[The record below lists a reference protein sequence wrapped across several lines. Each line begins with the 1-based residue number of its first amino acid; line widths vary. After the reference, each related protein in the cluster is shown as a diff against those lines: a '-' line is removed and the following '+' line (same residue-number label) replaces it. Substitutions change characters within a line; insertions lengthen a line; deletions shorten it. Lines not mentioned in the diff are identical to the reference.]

1 MVISCRQD
9 EGEEC
14 VGGLQL
20 MQTAGKRHREENQ
33 KSDARLSDILG
44 SLLEKLLQFVIEIV
58 YECERDE
65 GSGMLWELCELLI
78 SSLLFGI
85 RADVSSP
92 VEGMMAETTR
102 SQEVRRE
109 MLEMMKEFERKQ
121 ELWHRESEEK
131 AVKSFADLKSLIGG
145 LSLQNQEYF
154 FEVDRTPPEARVRL
168 AALHLEGK
176 AIQWHQGY
184 IKTRGNEAYLDLS
197 EYVIALNARFGQH
210 VFYDPIADLR
220 NLRQIGS
227 LQSYMD
233 EFDELYP
240 RADIKESHALSF
252 FLSGLI
258 DELQMPVRMFKP
270 QTLADAYSLARL
282 QEIAVAALQNKPKP
296 VSKGPSLYSPTTN
309 HYHKATPITSI
320 SQNATNLSNT
330 TFSKTTNAGLL
341 PLPPSTNI
349 PKTNPGITTRNH
361 QNFSNRDLDE
371 RRAKGLCFWCDEKFT
386 PGHKCKRK
394 QLYVMQIQV
403 ETDGEGPEGNLQM
416 EGLDEEDEQIQLSLN
431 ALMSNE
437 DSQTMTLNGN
447 YKGRS
452 LFVLIDSGSSHNFLS
467 SKVAK
472 RVDCCWQKARG
483 IRVTVANGQELH
495 CTALCSDFRWR
506 MQGQEFITE
515 VYVLPLE
522 TYDLIL
528 GTQWLATL
536 GDISWNFNTLQ
547 MGFELNGKPY
557 LLQGKNKLQ
566 EKMSP
571 WADKL
576 KSLVEQPGLFAIQD
590 LSDATLWAIQAFAD
604 VFEEPTGL
612 PPVQDYDHQID
623 LKDEAGPINCRPYRY
638 AAVQKDAIEK
648 LIGEMLHAGD
658 KFPIPVIEELL
669 EELGGSTIFSKIDL
683 RSGYWQIRMHEP
695 DVPKTAFK
703 THEGHYEF
711 LVMPFGLTNAPSTF
725 QSLMNNIFQPYLRK
739 FILVFFD
746 DILIYSRSFSDHIH
760 HLSIALQVLRE
771 NLLYAKSNKCFFGH
785 SSIEYLGHVI
795 SSGGVYT
802 DPQKVAAVRDW
813 PTPITL
819 KQLRGFLGLT
829 GYYRRFVKDYG
840 KIAKPLTDL
849 LKKDIFHWTEGSNQA
864 FMALKQAMIT
874 APVLALPNFSKEFI
888 IETDAS
894 GQGIGAV
901 LMQEGH
907 PIAYISKALSD
918 RFQTLSTYEKE
929 MLAILMA
936 IKKWES
942 YLVDRHFVIKT
953 DHQSLKYLL
962 EQRVTTPTQ
971 QAWVAK
977 LMQYDYEISYKQGK
991 ENVAADALS
1000 RIQPAELFVLS
1011 TTILNT
1017 QLYDLIKESWGV
1029 DPELQKIIKAKEAD
1043 PSAYPK
1049 YSWRGEE
1056 LRRKGKLV
1064 VGVNEQLRREI
1075 LNSFHDSPTGG
1086 HSGVYV
1092 TTKRISAIVYWKE
1105 GVFTDIT
1112 MDFIEGLPKSNG
1124 KTAIFVVVDRL
1135 TKYGHFMLLPHPYT
1149 AKMVAQVFL
1158 DSVYKLHGL
1167 PHSITCDR
1175 DPIFTSVFWQEF
1187 FKLQGVSLQ
1196 LSTAYHPQ
1204 TDGQTEVV
1212 NRCIETYLRCMVG
1225 DNPGQWANWISLA
1238 EFWYNTSYHSSL
1250 KMSPFE
1256 ALYGYAPPLQIPYF
1270 PKDSNVEAIDRV
1282 LNERESWL
1290 QLLKHHLSK
1299 AQQRMKIQADK
1310 NRFDREFNIGDM
1322 VLLKLQA
1329 YKQVSMH
1336 SGGPKLQPRYY
1347 GPFKV
1352 IDRIGTVAYQLQLPP
1367 DAQIH
1372 NVFHVSL
1379 LKPAH
1384 ASIQACSSLPISN
1397 TSTTLLPQAILDRRL
1412 VKRHNVPAVQLLIHW
1427 VDKSPTDASWE
1438 FADDLKRR
1446 FPAFFLEDKEV
1457 S

>member
-1 MVISCRQD
+1 
-9 EGEEC
+9 
-14 VGGLQL
+14 
-20 MQTAGKRHREENQ
+20 
-33 KSDARLSDILG
+33 
-44 SLLEKLLQFVIEIV
+44 
-58 YECERDE
+58 
-65 GSGMLWELCELLI
+65 
-78 SSLLFGI
+78 
-85 RADVSSP
+85 
-92 VEGMMAETTR
+92 MAEATR

-121 ELWHRESEEK
+121 ELWRRESEEK

-145 LSLQNQEYF
+145 LSLQNQEVMTNRGEERRWENQLGHSTKVDFLKFNGCGLDGWLLRVEYF

-184 IKTRGNEAYLDLS
+184 IKTRGNEAYLDWS
-197 EYVIALNARFGQH
+197 ECVIALNARFGQH
-210 VFYDPIADLR
+210 VFDDPIADLR
-220 NLRQIGS
+220 NLRQTGS

-233 EFDELYP
+233 EFDEL
-240 RADIKESHALSF
+240 
-252 FLSGLI
+252 
-258 DELQMPVRMFKP
+258 
-270 QTLADAYSLARL
+270 L

-309 HYHKATPITSI
+309 HYHQATPITSI

-330 TFSKTTNAGLL
+330 TFPKTTNAGLL

-361 QNFSNRDLDE
+361 RNFSNRDLDE

-416 EGLDEEDEQIQLSLN
+416 EGLGEEDEQIQLSLN

-472 RVDCCWQKARG
+472 RVDCCWQKARR

-506 MQGQEFITE
+506 MQGQEFIAE

-566 EKMSP
+566 ERISP

-576 KSLVEQPGLFAIQD
+576 KGVVEQPGLFTIQD
-590 LSDATLWAIQAFAD
+590 LSDATLWAIQVAENTHLEETLTPQQQEELQKMLQAFAD

-612 PPVQDYDHQID
+612 PPVRDYDHQID
-623 LKDEAGPINCRPYRY
+623 LKDEAGPINCRPYKY

-648 LIGEMLHAGD
+648 LIGEMLHAGVIRQSRSPYASPVVLVKKKDGSWRLCVDYRALNQVTVKD
-658 KFPIPVIEELL
+658 KFPLPVIEELL

-739 FILVFFD
+739 FIL
-746 DILIYSRSFSDHIH
+746 
-760 HLSIALQVLRE
+760 VLRE

-849 LKKDIFHWTEGSNQA
+849 LKKDAFHWTEGSNQA

-888 IETDAS
+888 IKTDAS

-953 DHQSLKYLL
+953 NHQSLKYLL

-977 LMQYDYEISYKQGK
+977 LMQYDYEIRYKQGK
-991 ENVAADALS
+991 ENVAADALF

-1017 QLYDLIKESWGV
+1017 QLYDLIKESWGA

-1092 TTKRISAIVYWKE
+1092 TTKRISAVIYWKGLRKFVREYVRNCFVCQRFKPENKPYSGLLQPLPVPE

-1149 AKMVAQVFL
+1149 TKMVAQVFL

-1167 PHSITCDR
+1167 PYSITCDR

-1212 NRCIETYLRCMVG
+1212 NRCIETYLRCMAG

-1270 PKDSNVEAIDRV
+1270 PKDSNVEAVDRV

-1310 NRFDREFNIGDM
+1310 NRFDREFDIGDM

-1412 VKRHNVPAVQLLIHW
+1412 VKIHNVPAVQLLIHW
-1427 VDKSPTDASWE
+1427 VDKSPADASWE

>member
-1 MVISCRQD
+1 MTNR
-9 EGEEC
+9 GEERRWENQLSHSTK
-14 VGGLQL
+14 VDFPKFNAGGLD
-20 MQTAGKRHREENQ
+20 GW
-33 KSDARLSDILG
+33 
-44 SLLEKLLQFVIEIV
+44 LLRV
-58 YECERDE
+58 
-65 GSGMLWELCELLI
+65 
-78 SSLLFGI
+78 
-85 RADVSSP
+85 
-92 VEGMMAETTR
+92 
-102 SQEVRRE
+102 
-109 MLEMMKEFERKQ
+109 
-121 ELWHRESEEK
+121 
-131 AVKSFADLKSLIGG
+131 
-145 LSLQNQEYF
+145 EYF
-154 FEVDRTPPEARVRL
+154 FKVDRTPPEARVRL

-184 IKTRGNEAYLDLS
+184 IKTRGNEAYLDWS

-210 VFYDPIADLR
+210 VFDDPIADLR
-220 NLRQIGS
+220 NLGQTGS

-330 TFSKTTNAGLL
+330 IFPKTTNAGLL

-371 RRAKGLCFWCDEKFT
+371 RRAKGLCFWCDENLLLAINAK
-386 PGHKCKRK
+386 
-394 QLYVMQIQV
+394 
-403 ETDGEGPEGNLQM
+403 ET
-416 EGLDEEDEQIQLSLN
+416 
-431 ALMSNE
+431 
-437 DSQTMTLNGN
+437 T
-447 YKGRS
+447 
-452 LFVLIDSGSSHNFLS
+452 
-467 SKVAK
+467 
-472 RVDCCWQKARG
+472 ARG

-506 MQGQEFITE
+506 MQGQEFIAE
-515 VYVLPLE
+515 
-522 TYDLIL
+522 
-528 GTQWLATL
+528 
-536 GDISWNFNTLQ
+536 
-547 MGFELNGKPY
+547 
-557 LLQGKNKLQ
+557 GKNKLQ

-576 KSLVEQPGLFAIQD
+576 KGLVEQPGLFAIQD
-590 LSDATLWAIQAFAD
+590 LSDATLWAIQVAENTHLEETLTPQQQEELQKMLQAFAD

-612 PPVQDYDHQID
+612 PPVRDYDHQID

-648 LIGEMLHAGD
+648 LIGEMLHAGVIRQSRSPYASPVVLVKKKDGSWRLCVDYRALNQVTVKD

-669 EELGGSTIFSKIDL
+669 EELGGSTIFSN
-683 RSGYWQIRMHEP
+683 
-695 DVPKTAFK
+695 
-703 THEGHYEF
+703 
-711 LVMPFGLTNAPSTF
+711 LTYALAIGKSEC
-725 QSLMNNIFQPYLRK
+725 MN
-739 FILVFFD
+739 
-746 DILIYSRSFSDHIH
+746 LIRSFSDHIH

-819 KQLRGFLGLT
+819 KQLR
-829 GYYRRFVKDYG
+829 
-840 KIAKPLTDL
+840 
-849 LKKDIFHWTEGSNQA
+849 A
-864 FMALKQAMIT
+864 FSASRGDDNRTSAC
-874 APVLALPNFSKEFI
+874 LPNFSKEFI

-918 RFQTLSTYEKE
+918 
-929 MLAILMA
+929 
-936 IKKWES
+936 
-942 YLVDRHFVIKT
+942 
-953 DHQSLKYLL
+953 
-962 EQRVTTPTQ
+962 
-971 QAWVAK
+971 
-977 LMQYDYEISYKQGK
+977 
-991 ENVAADALS
+991 

-1092 TTKRISAIVYWKE
+1092 TTKRISAVVYWKGLRKFVREYVRNCSVCQRFKPENKPYSGLLQPLPVPE

-1204 TDGQTEVV
+1204 RTVRTEVV
-1212 NRCIETYLRCMVG
+1212 NRCIE
-1225 DNPGQWANWISLA
+1225 
-1238 EFWYNTSYHSSL
+1238 
-1250 KMSPFE
+1250 
-1256 ALYGYAPPLQIPYF
+1256 
-1270 PKDSNVEAIDRV
+1270 
-1282 LNERESWL
+1282 
-1290 QLLKHHLSK
+1290 
-1299 AQQRMKIQADK
+1299 
-1310 NRFDREFNIGDM
+1310 
-1322 VLLKLQA
+1322 
-1329 YKQVSMH
+1329 
-1336 SGGPKLQPRYY
+1336 
-1347 GPFKV
+1347 
-1352 IDRIGTVAYQLQLPP
+1352 
-1367 DAQIH
+1367 
-1372 NVFHVSL
+1372 
-1379 LKPAH
+1379 
-1384 ASIQACSSLPISN
+1384 PIFGAW
-1397 TSTTLLPQAILDRRL
+1397 QAITQANGQTGS
-1412 VKRHNVPAVQLLIHW
+1412 H
-1427 VDKSPTDASWE
+1427 
-1438 FADDLKRR
+1438 
-1446 FPAFFLEDKEV
+1446 
-1457 S
+1457 

>member
-1 MVISCRQD
+1 
-9 EGEEC
+9 
-14 VGGLQL
+14 
-20 MQTAGKRHREENQ
+20 
-33 KSDARLSDILG
+33 
-44 SLLEKLLQFVIEIV
+44 
-58 YECERDE
+58 
-65 GSGMLWELCELLI
+65 
-78 SSLLFGI
+78 
-85 RADVSSP
+85 
-92 VEGMMAETTR
+92 
-102 SQEVRRE
+102 
-109 MLEMMKEFERKQ
+109 
-121 ELWHRESEEK
+121 
-131 AVKSFADLKSLIGG
+131 
-145 LSLQNQEYF
+145 
-154 FEVDRTPPEARVRL
+154 
-168 AALHLEGK
+168 
-176 AIQWHQGY
+176 
-184 IKTRGNEAYLDLS
+184 
-197 EYVIALNARFGQH
+197 
-210 VFYDPIADLR
+210 
-220 NLRQIGS
+220 
-227 LQSYMD
+227 
-233 EFDELYP
+233 
-240 RADIKESHALSF
+240 
-252 FLSGLI
+252 
-258 DELQMPVRMFKP
+258 
-270 QTLADAYSLARL
+270 
-282 QEIAVAALQNKPKP
+282 
-296 VSKGPSLYSPTTN
+296 
-309 HYHKATPITSI
+309 
-320 SQNATNLSNT
+320 
-330 TFSKTTNAGLL
+330 
-341 PLPPSTNI
+341 
-349 PKTNPGITTRNH
+349 
-361 QNFSNRDLDE
+361 
-371 RRAKGLCFWCDEKFT
+371 
-386 PGHKCKRK
+386 
-394 QLYVMQIQV
+394 
-403 ETDGEGPEGNLQM
+403 M
-416 EGLDEEDEQIQLSLN
+416 EGLGEEDEQIQLSLN

-472 RVDCCWQKARG
+472 RVDYCWKKARG
-483 IRVTVANGQELH
+483 IRVTVANGHELH
-495 CTALCSDFRWR
+495 CTALCSDFRWK
-506 MQGQEFITE
+506 MQGQEFIAE

-566 EKMSP
+566 ERMSP

-576 KSLVEQPGLFAIQD
+576 KGLVEQPGLFAIQD
-590 LSDATLWAIQAFAD
+590 LSDATLWAIQLAENTHLEETLTPQQQEELQKMLQAFAD

-612 PPVQDYDHQID
+612 PPVRDYDHQID

-648 LIGEMLHAGD
+648 LIGEMLHAGVIRQSRSPYASPVVLVKKKDGSWRLCVDYRALNQVTVKD

-683 RSGYWQIRMHEP
+683 RSSYCQIRMHEP
-695 DVPKTAFK
+695 DMPKTAFK

-739 FILVFFD
+739 FILV
-746 DILIYSRSFSDHIH
+746 
-760 HLSIALQVLRE
+760 LRE

-802 DPQKVAAVRDW
+802 DPQKVAA
-813 PTPITL
+813 
-819 KQLRGFLGLT
+819 
-829 GYYRRFVKDYG
+829 DYG

-849 LKKDIFHWTEGSNQA
+849 LKKDAFHWTEGSNQA

-918 RFQTLSTYEKE
+918 RVQTLSTYEKE

-942 YLVDRHFVIKT
+942 YLVDRHFVIKI

-962 EQRVTTPTQ
+962 EHRVTTPTK

-977 LMQYDYEISYKQGK
+977 LMQYDYEIRYKQGK
-991 ENVAADALS
+991 ENVAVDALS

-1092 TTKRISAIVYWKE
+1092 TTKRISVVVYWKGLRKFVREYVRNCSVCQRFKPENKPYSGLLQPLPVPE
-1105 GVFTDIT
+1105 GVFTGIT
-1112 MDFIEGLPKSNG
+1112 MDFIEGFPKSNG

-1196 LSTAYHPQ
+1196 LSTTYHPQ

-1212 NRCIETYLRCMVG
+1212 NRCIETYLRCMAG

-1270 PKDSNVEAIDRV
+1270 PKDSNVEAVDRV

-1290 QLLKHHLSK
+1290 QLLKHHISK

-1336 SGGPKLQPRYY
+1336 SGGPKLQPRNY

-1384 ASIQACSSLPISN
+1384 ASIQDCSSLPISN

-1427 VDKSPTDASWE
+1427 VDKSPADASWE

>member
-1 MVISCRQD
+1 
-9 EGEEC
+9 
-14 VGGLQL
+14 
-20 MQTAGKRHREENQ
+20 
-33 KSDARLSDILG
+33 
-44 SLLEKLLQFVIEIV
+44 
-58 YECERDE
+58 
-65 GSGMLWELCELLI
+65 
-78 SSLLFGI
+78 
-85 RADVSSP
+85 
-92 VEGMMAETTR
+92 
-102 SQEVRRE
+102 
-109 MLEMMKEFERKQ
+109 
-121 ELWHRESEEK
+121 
-131 AVKSFADLKSLIGG
+131 
-145 LSLQNQEYF
+145 
-154 FEVDRTPPEARVRL
+154 
-168 AALHLEGK
+168 
-176 AIQWHQGY
+176 
-184 IKTRGNEAYLDLS
+184 
-197 EYVIALNARFGQH
+197 
-210 VFYDPIADLR
+210 
-220 NLRQIGS
+220 
-227 LQSYMD
+227 
-233 EFDELYP
+233 
-240 RADIKESHALSF
+240 
-252 FLSGLI
+252 
-258 DELQMPVRMFKP
+258 
-270 QTLADAYSLARL
+270 
-282 QEIAVAALQNKPKP
+282 
-296 VSKGPSLYSPTTN
+296 
-309 HYHKATPITSI
+309 
-320 SQNATNLSNT
+320 
-330 TFSKTTNAGLL
+330 
-341 PLPPSTNI
+341 
-349 PKTNPGITTRNH
+349 
-361 QNFSNRDLDE
+361 
-371 RRAKGLCFWCDEKFT
+371 
-386 PGHKCKRK
+386 
-394 QLYVMQIQV
+394 
-403 ETDGEGPEGNLQM
+403 
-416 EGLDEEDEQIQLSLN
+416 
-431 ALMSNE
+431 
-437 DSQTMTLNGN
+437 
-447 YKGRS
+447 
-452 LFVLIDSGSSHNFLS
+452 
-467 SKVAK
+467 
-472 RVDCCWQKARG
+472 
-483 IRVTVANGQELH
+483 
-495 CTALCSDFRWR
+495 
-506 MQGQEFITE
+506 
-515 VYVLPLE
+515 
-522 TYDLIL
+522 
-528 GTQWLATL
+528 
-536 GDISWNFNTLQ
+536 

-566 EKMSP
+566 ERMSP

-576 KSLVEQPGLFAIQD
+576 KGLVEQPGLFAIQD
-590 LSDATLWAIQAFAD
+590 LSDATLWAIQVAENTHLEETLTPQQQEELQKMLQAFAD

-612 PPVQDYDHQID
+612 PPVRDYDHQID

-648 LIGEMLHAGD
+648 LICEMLHAGVIRQSRSPYASPVVLVKKKDGSWRLCVDYRALNQVTVKD

-849 LKKDIFHWTEGSNQA
+849 LKKDAFHWTEGSNQA

-977 LMQYDYEISYKQGK
+977 LMQYDYEIRYKQGK

-1017 QLYDLIKESWGV
+1017 QLYDLIKESWGA

-1092 TTKRISAIVYWKE
+1092 TTKRISAVVYWKGLRKFVQEYVRNCSVCQRFKPENKPYSGLLQPLPVPE

-1212 NRCIETYLRCMVG
+1212 NRCIETYLRCMAG

-1270 PKDSNVEAIDRV
+1270 PKDSNVEAVDRV

-1412 VKRHNVPAVQLLIHW
+1412 VKRHNVPAVQLLIH
-1427 VDKSPTDASWE
+1427 
-1438 FADDLKRR
+1438 
-1446 FPAFFLEDKEV
+1446 
-1457 S
+1457 

>member
-1 MVISCRQD
+1 MS
-9 EGEEC
+9 
-14 VGGLQL
+14 L
-20 MQTAGKRHREENQ
+20 MSSEAYNSMPKSGKRHRGENHV
-33 KSDARLSDILG
+33 SDAVRFMQTR
-44 SLLEKLLQFVIEIV
+44 KV
-58 YECERDE
+58 
-65 GSGMLWELCELLI
+65 M
-78 SSLLFGI
+78 

-92 VEGMMAETTR
+92 VEGTMAEVTHL
-102 SQEVRRE
+102 QEVRRE

-121 ELWHRESEEK
+121 ELWENQLGHSTK
-131 AVKSFADLKSLIGG
+131 VDFPKFNGGG
-145 LSLQNQEYF
+145 LDGWLLRVEYF
-154 FEVDRTPPEARVRL
+154 FEVDRTPPEARVHL

-184 IKTRGNEAYLDLS
+184 IKTRGNEAYLDWS
-197 EYVIALNARFGQH
+197 EYDIALNARFGQH

-220 NLRQIGS
+220 NLRQTV
-227 LQSYMD
+227 
-233 EFDELYP
+233 
-240 RADIKESHALSF
+240 F

-258 DELQMPVRMFKP
+258 DELQMPVRKFKP

-296 VSKGPSLYSPTTN
+296 
-309 HYHKATPITSI
+309 
-320 SQNATNLSNT
+320 
-330 TFSKTTNAGLL
+330 
-341 PLPPSTNI
+341 
-349 PKTNPGITTRNH
+349 
-361 QNFSNRDLDE
+361 
-371 RRAKGLCFWCDEKFT
+371 
-386 PGHKCKRK
+386 
-394 QLYVMQIQV
+394 IQV
-403 ETDGEGPEGNLQM
+403 ETDGERPEGNLQM
-416 EGLDEEDEQIQLSLN
+416 EGLGEEDEQIQLSLN

-472 RVDCCWQKARG
+472 RVDYCWKKARG
-483 IRVTVANGQELH
+483 IRVTVANGHELH
-495 CTALCSDFRWR
+495 CTALCSDFRWK
-506 MQGQEFITE
+506 MQGQEFIAE
-515 VYVLPLE
+515 
-522 TYDLIL
+522 
-528 GTQWLATL
+528 
-536 GDISWNFNTLQ
+536 
-547 MGFELNGKPY
+547 
-557 LLQGKNKLQ
+557 GKNKLQ
-566 EKMSP
+566 ERMSP

-576 KSLVEQPGLFAIQD
+576 KGLVEQPGLFAIQD
-590 LSDATLWAIQAFAD
+590 LSDATLWAIQLAENTHLEETLTPQQQEELQKMLQAFAD

-612 PPVQDYDHQID
+612 PPVRDYDHQID

-648 LIGEMLHAGD
+648 LIGEMLHAGVIRQSRSPYASPVVLVKKKDGSWRLCVDYRALNQVTVKD

-695 DVPKTAFK
+695 DMPKTAFK

-739 FILVFFD
+739 FILV
-746 DILIYSRSFSDHIH
+746 
-760 HLSIALQVLRE
+760 LRE

-795 SSGGVYT
+795 SSRGVYT
-802 DPQKVAAVRDW
+802 DPQKVAA
-813 PTPITL
+813 
-819 KQLRGFLGLT
+819 
-829 GYYRRFVKDYG
+829 DYG

-849 LKKDIFHWTEGSNQA
+849 LKKDAFHWTEGSNQA

-918 RFQTLSTYEKE
+918 RVQTLSTYEKE

-942 YLVDRHFVIKT
+942 YL
-953 DHQSLKYLL
+953 
-962 EQRVTTPTQ
+962 RVTTPTQ

-977 LMQYDYEISYKQGK
+977 LMQYDYEIRYKQGK
-991 ENVAADALS
+991 ENVAVDALS

-1029 DPELQKIIKAKEAD
+1029 DPELQKIIRLRKQT
-1043 PSAYPK
+1043 PLLILNIL
-1049 YSWRGEE
+1049 GEE
-1056 LRRKGKLV
+1056 RNFGERGNWPFWRVCDYKANICSSLLEGFEEVCPRICEKLLCMSALQTRKINLILAYC
-1064 VGVNEQLRREI
+1064 NHCLFQRE
-1075 LNSFHDSPTGG
+1075 SSQASQWTSSKASPNLM
-1086 HSGVYV
+1086 V
-1092 TTKRISAIVYWKE
+1092 
-1105 GVFTDIT
+1105 
-1112 MDFIEGLPKSNG
+1112 

-1212 NRCIETYLRCMVG
+1212 NRCIETYLRCMAG

-1270 PKDSNVEAIDRV
+1270 PKDSNVEAVDRV

-1290 QLLKHHLSK
+1290 QLLKHHISK

-1336 SGGPKLQPRYY
+1336 SGGPKLQPRNY

-1384 ASIQACSSLPISN
+1384 ASIQDCSSLPISN

-1427 VDKSPTDASWE
+1427 VDKSPADASWE

>member
-1 MVISCRQD
+1 
-9 EGEEC
+9 
-14 VGGLQL
+14 
-20 MQTAGKRHREENQ
+20 
-33 KSDARLSDILG
+33 
-44 SLLEKLLQFVIEIV
+44 
-58 YECERDE
+58 
-65 GSGMLWELCELLI
+65 
-78 SSLLFGI
+78 
-85 RADVSSP
+85 
-92 VEGMMAETTR
+92 
-102 SQEVRRE
+102 
-109 MLEMMKEFERKQ
+109 
-121 ELWHRESEEK
+121 
-131 AVKSFADLKSLIGG
+131 
-145 LSLQNQEYF
+145 
-154 FEVDRTPPEARVRL
+154 
-168 AALHLEGK
+168 
-176 AIQWHQGY
+176 
-184 IKTRGNEAYLDLS
+184 
-197 EYVIALNARFGQH
+197 
-210 VFYDPIADLR
+210 
-220 NLRQIGS
+220 
-227 LQSYMD
+227 MD

-296 VSKGPSLYSPTTN
+296 VSKEPSLYSPTTN

-330 TFSKTTNAGLL
+330 TFPKTTNAGLL

-361 QNFSNRDLDE
+361 RNFSNRDLDE

-416 EGLDEEDEQIQLSLN
+416 EGLGEEDEQIQLSLN

-506 MQGQEFITE
+506 MQGQEFIAE

-566 EKMSP
+566 ERMSP

-576 KSLVEQPGLFAIQD
+576 KGLVEQPGLFAIQD
-590 LSDATLWAIQAFAD
+590 LSDATLWAIQVAENTHLEETLTPQQQEELQKMLQAFAD

-612 PPVQDYDHQID
+612 PPVRDYDHQID

-648 LIGEMLHAGD
+648 LIGEMLHAGVIRQSRSPYASPVVLVKKKDGSWRLCVDYRALNQVTVKD

-771 NLLYAKSNKCFFGH
+771 NLLYAKSTKCFFGH

-849 LKKDIFHWTEGSNQA
+849 LKKDAFHWTEGSNQA

-977 LMQYDYEISYKQGK
+977 LMQYDYEIRYKQGK
-991 ENVAADALS
+991 RMLL
-1000 RIQPAELFVLS
+1000 RMLCL
-1011 TTILNT
+1011 
-1017 QLYDLIKESWGV
+1017 ESNQQSY
-1029 DPELQKIIKAKEAD
+1029 PELQKIIKAKEAD

-1056 LRRKGKLV
+1056 LRRKGKLRFKPE
-1064 VGVNEQLRREI
+1064 NK
-1075 LNSFHDSPTGG
+1075 PY
-1086 HSGVYV
+1086 SGLLQPLP
-1092 TTKRISAIVYWKE
+1092 IPE

-1212 NRCIETYLRCMVG
+1212 NRCIETYLRCMAG
-1225 DNPGQWANWISLA
+1225 DNPSQWANWISLA

-1270 PKDSNVEAIDRV
+1270 PKDSNVEAVDRV

-1352 IDRIGTVAYQLQLPP
+1352 IDIIGTVAYQLQLPP

-1427 VDKSPTDASWE
+1427 VDKSPADASWE

>member
-1 MVISCRQD
+1 
-9 EGEEC
+9 
-14 VGGLQL
+14 
-20 MQTAGKRHREENQ
+20 
-33 KSDARLSDILG
+33 
-44 SLLEKLLQFVIEIV
+44 
-58 YECERDE
+58 
-65 GSGMLWELCELLI
+65 
-78 SSLLFGI
+78 
-85 RADVSSP
+85 
-92 VEGMMAETTR
+92 MAEATR

-121 ELWHRESEEK
+121 ELWRRESKEK

-145 LSLQNQEYF
+145 LSLQNQEVMTNRGEERRWENQLGHSTKVDFPKFNGGGLDGWLLRVEYF

-184 IKTRGNEAYLDLS
+184 IKCRGNEAYLDWS

-210 VFYDPIADLR
+210 VFDDPIADLR
-220 NLRQIGS
+220 NLRQTGS

-282 QEIAVAALQNKPKP
+282 QEIAVAAL
-296 VSKGPSLYSPTTN
+296 
-309 HYHKATPITSI
+309 
-320 SQNATNLSNT
+320 
-330 TFSKTTNAGLL
+330 
-341 PLPPSTNI
+341 
-349 PKTNPGITTRNH
+349 
-361 QNFSNRDLDE
+361 DLDE

-416 EGLDEEDEQIQLSLN
+416 EGLGEEDEQIQLSLN

-452 LFVLIDSGSSHNFLS
+452 LFVLIDLGSSHNFLS

-483 IRVTVANGQELH
+483 IRVTVANGHELH

-506 MQGQEFITE
+506 MQGQEFIAE
-515 VYVLPLE
+515 
-522 TYDLIL
+522 
-528 GTQWLATL
+528 
-536 GDISWNFNTLQ
+536 
-547 MGFELNGKPY
+547 
-557 LLQGKNKLQ
+557 GKNKLQ
-566 EKMSP
+566 ERMSP

-576 KSLVEQPGLFAIQD
+576 KGLVEQPGLFAIQD
-590 LSDATLWAIQAFAD
+590 LSDATLWAIQVAENTHLEETLTPQQQEELQKMLQAFAD

-612 PPVQDYDHQID
+612 PPVRDYDHQID

-648 LIGEMLHAGD
+648 LIGEMLHVGVIRQSRSPYASPVVLVKKKDGSWRLCVDYRALNQVTVKD

-695 DVPKTAFK
+695 DVLKTAFK

-849 LKKDIFHWTEGSNQA
+849 LKKDAFHWTEGSNQA

-977 LMQYDYEISYKQGK
+977 LMQYDYEIRYKQGK
-991 ENVAADALS
+991 ENVAVDALS

-1043 PSAYPK
+1043 PFAYPK

-1056 LRRKGKLV
+1056 LRRKGKLRFKPE
-1064 VGVNEQLRREI
+1064 NK
-1075 LNSFHDSPTGG
+1075 PY
-1086 HSGVYV
+1086 SGLLQPLP
-1092 TTKRISAIVYWKE
+1092 IPE

-1124 KTAIFVVVDRL
+1124 KTTIFVVVDRL

-1167 PHSITCDR
+1167 PHSITCDK

-1212 NRCIETYLRCMVG
+1212 NRCIETYLRCMAG
-1225 DNPGQWANWISLA
+1225 DNHG
-1238 EFWYNTSYHSSL
+1238 F
-1250 KMSPFE
+1250 
-1256 ALYGYAPPLQIPYF
+1256 
-1270 PKDSNVEAIDRV
+1270 
-1282 LNERESWL
+1282 
-1290 QLLKHHLSK
+1290 
-1299 AQQRMKIQADK
+1299 K
-1310 NRFDREFNIGDM
+1310 NRT
-1322 VLLKLQA
+1322 
-1329 YKQVSMH
+1329 
-1336 SGGPKLQPRYY
+1336 GPT
-1347 GPFKV
+1347 G
-1352 IDRIGTVAYQLQLPP
+1352 RIGTTV
-1367 DAQIH
+1367 
-1372 NVFHVSL
+1372 
-1379 LKPAH
+1379 
-1384 ASIQACSSLPISN
+1384 
-1397 TSTTLLPQAILDRRL
+1397 DR
-1412 VKRHNVPAVQLLIHW
+1412 
-1427 VDKSPTDASWE
+1427 
-1438 FADDLKRR
+1438 
-1446 FPAFFLEDKEV
+1446 
-1457 S
+1457 

>member
-1 MVISCRQD
+1 
-9 EGEEC
+9 
-14 VGGLQL
+14 
-20 MQTAGKRHREENQ
+20 
-33 KSDARLSDILG
+33 
-44 SLLEKLLQFVIEIV
+44 
-58 YECERDE
+58 
-65 GSGMLWELCELLI
+65 
-78 SSLLFGI
+78 
-85 RADVSSP
+85 
-92 VEGMMAETTR
+92 
-102 SQEVRRE
+102 
-109 MLEMMKEFERKQ
+109 
-121 ELWHRESEEK
+121 
-131 AVKSFADLKSLIGG
+131 
-145 LSLQNQEYF
+145 
-154 FEVDRTPPEARVRL
+154 
-168 AALHLEGK
+168 
-176 AIQWHQGY
+176 
-184 IKTRGNEAYLDLS
+184 
-197 EYVIALNARFGQH
+197 
-210 VFYDPIADLR
+210 
-220 NLRQIGS
+220 
-227 LQSYMD
+227 
-233 EFDELYP
+233 
-240 RADIKESHALSF
+240 
-252 FLSGLI
+252 
-258 DELQMPVRMFKP
+258 
-270 QTLADAYSLARL
+270 
-282 QEIAVAALQNKPKP
+282 
-296 VSKGPSLYSPTTN
+296 
-309 HYHKATPITSI
+309 
-320 SQNATNLSNT
+320 
-330 TFSKTTNAGLL
+330 
-341 PLPPSTNI
+341 
-349 PKTNPGITTRNH
+349 
-361 QNFSNRDLDE
+361 
-371 RRAKGLCFWCDEKFT
+371 
-386 PGHKCKRK
+386 
-394 QLYVMQIQV
+394 MQIQV
-403 ETDGEGPEGNLQM
+403 ETDGEGPEENLQM
-416 EGLDEEDEQIQLSLN
+416 EGLGEEDEQIQLSLN

-467 SKVAK
+467 SKVEN
-472 RVDCCWQKARG
+472 ARAR
-483 IRVTVANGQELH
+483 IFA
-495 CTALCSDFRWR
+495 
-506 MQGQEFITE
+506 E

-566 EKMSP
+566 ERMSP

-576 KSLVEQPGLFAIQD
+576 KGLVEQPGLFAIQD
-590 LSDATLWAIQAFAD
+590 LSDATLWAIQVAENTHLEETLTPQQQEELQKMLQAFAD

-612 PPVQDYDHQID
+612 PPVRDYDHQID

-648 LIGEMLHAGD
+648 LIGEMLHAGVIRQSRSPYASPVVLVKKKDGSWRLCVDYRALNQVTVKD

-669 EELGGSTIFSKIDL
+669 EELRGSTIFSKIDL

-771 NLLYAKSNKCFFGH
+771 NLLYAKSTKCFFGH

-849 LKKDIFHWTEGSNQA
+849 LKKDAFHWTEGSNQA

-977 LMQYDYEISYKQGK
+977 LMQYNYEIRYKQGK

-1029 DPELQKIIKAKEAD
+1029 DLELQKIIKAKEAD

-1092 TTKRISAIVYWKE
+1092 TTKRISAVVYWKGLRKFVREYVRNCSVCQRFKPENKPYSGLLQPLPVPE

-1212 NRCIETYLRCMVG
+1212 NRCIETYLRCMAG
-1225 DNPGQWANWISLA
+1225 DNPSQWANWISLA

-1270 PKDSNVEAIDRV
+1270 PKDSNVEAVDRV

-1310 NRFDREFNIGDM
+1310 N
-1322 VLLKLQA
+1322 
-1329 YKQVSMH
+1329 SMH

-1427 VDKSPTDASWE
+1427 VDKSPADASWE

>member
-1 MVISCRQD
+1 
-9 EGEEC
+9 
-14 VGGLQL
+14 
-20 MQTAGKRHREENQ
+20 
-33 KSDARLSDILG
+33 
-44 SLLEKLLQFVIEIV
+44 
-58 YECERDE
+58 
-65 GSGMLWELCELLI
+65 
-78 SSLLFGI
+78 
-85 RADVSSP
+85 
-92 VEGMMAETTR
+92 MAEATR
-102 SQEVRRE
+102 SQEVRRK

-131 AVKSFADLKSLIGG
+131 AIKSFADLKSLIGG
-145 LSLQNQEYF
+145 LNLQNQEVMTNRGEERRWENQLGHSTKVDFPKFNGGGLDGWLLRVEYF
-154 FEVDRTPPEARVRL
+154 LKVDRTPPEARVRL

-176 AIQWHQGY
+176 AIQWHSG
-184 IKTRGNEAYLDLS
+184 
-197 EYVIALNARFGQH
+197 FGQH
-210 VFYDPIADLR
+210 VFDDPIADLR
-220 NLRQIGS
+220 NLRQTGS

-258 DELQMPVRMFKP
+258 DELQMPITRK
-270 QTLADAYSLARL
+270 
-282 QEIAVAALQNKPKP
+282 AVAALQNKPKP

-330 TFSKTTNAGLL
+330 TFPKTTNAGLL

-361 QNFSNRDLDE
+361 RNFSNRDLDE

-416 EGLDEEDEQIQLSLN
+416 EGLGEEDEQIQLSLN

-483 IRVTVANGQELH
+483 IRVTVANGHELH

-506 MQGQEFITE
+506 MQGQEFIAE
-515 VYVLPLE
+515 
-522 TYDLIL
+522 
-528 GTQWLATL
+528 
-536 GDISWNFNTLQ
+536 
-547 MGFELNGKPY
+547 
-557 LLQGKNKLQ
+557 GKNKLQ
-566 EKMSP
+566 ERMSP

-576 KSLVEQPGLFAIQD
+576 KGLVEQPGLFAIQD
-590 LSDATLWAIQAFAD
+590 LSDATLWAIQVAENTHLEETLTPQQQEELQKMLQAFTD

-612 PPVQDYDHQID
+612 PLVRDYDHQID

-648 LIGEMLHAGD
+648 LIGEMLHAGVIRQSRSPYTSPVVLVKKKDGSWRLCVDYRALNQVTVKD

-739 FILVFFD
+739 FIPVFFD

-802 DPQKVAAVRDW
+802 DPQKVVAVRDW

-849 LKKDIFHWTEGSNQA
+849 LKKDAFHWTEGSNQA

-971 QAWVAK
+971 QALVAK
-977 LMQYDYEISYKQGK
+977 LMQYDYEIRYKQGK

-1049 YSWRGEE
+1049 YSC
-1056 LRRKGKLV
+1056 
-1064 VGVNEQLRREI
+1064 
-1075 LNSFHDSPTGG
+1075 FHDSPTGG

-1092 TTKRISAIVYWKE
+1092 TTKRISVVVYWKGLRKFVREYVRNCSVCQRFKPENKPYSGLLQPLPVPE

-1124 KTAIFVVVDRL
+1124 KMTIFVVVDRL

-1149 AKMVAQVFL
+1149 TKMVAQVFL
-1158 DSVYKLHGL
+1158 DS
-1167 PHSITCDR
+1167 
-1175 DPIFTSVFWQEF
+1175 
-1187 FKLQGVSLQ
+1187 GVSLQ

-1212 NRCIETYLRCMVG
+1212 NRCIETYLRCMAG

-1270 PKDSNVEAIDRV
+1270 PKDSNVEAVDRV

-1290 QLLKHHLSK
+1290 QLLKHHLSM

-1397 TSTTLLPQAILDRRL
+1397 TSTTLLPQAILNRRL
-1412 VKRHNVPAVQLLIHW
+1412 VKRHNVPTVQLLIHW
-1427 VDKSPTDASWE
+1427 VDKSPADASWE

>member
-1 MVISCRQD
+1 
-9 EGEEC
+9 
-14 VGGLQL
+14 
-20 MQTAGKRHREENQ
+20 
-33 KSDARLSDILG
+33 
-44 SLLEKLLQFVIEIV
+44 
-58 YECERDE
+58 
-65 GSGMLWELCELLI
+65 
-78 SSLLFGI
+78 
-85 RADVSSP
+85 
-92 VEGMMAETTR
+92 MAEATR

-121 ELWHRESEEK
+121 ELWRRESEEK

-145 LSLQNQEYF
+145 LSLQNQEVMTNRGEERRWENQLGHSTKVDFPKFNGCGLDGWLLRVEYF

-184 IKTRGNEAYLDLS
+184 IKTRGNEAYLDWS

-210 VFYDPIADLR
+210 VFDDPIANLR
-220 NLRQIGS
+220 NLRQTGS

-309 HYHKATPITSI
+309 HTTTKPRQSPLFPNMLPTS
-320 SQNATNLSNT
+320 
-330 TFSKTTNAGLL
+330 
-341 PLPPSTNI
+341 
-349 PKTNPGITTRNH
+349 
-361 QNFSNRDLDE
+361 
-371 RRAKGLCFWCDEKFT
+371 
-386 PGHKCKRK
+386 
-394 QLYVMQIQV
+394 IQV

-416 EGLDEEDEQIQLSLN
+416 EGL
-431 ALMSNE
+431 
-437 DSQTMTLNGN
+437 
-447 YKGRS
+447 
-452 LFVLIDSGSSHNFLS
+452 DSGSSHNFLS

-506 MQGQEFITE
+506 MQGQEFIAE

-566 EKMSP
+566 ERMSP

-576 KSLVEQPGLFAIQD
+576 KGLVEQPGLFAIQD
-590 LSDATLWAIQAFAD
+590 LSDATLWAIQVAENTHLEETLTPQQQEELQKMLQAFAD

-612 PPVQDYDHQID
+612 P
-623 LKDEAGPINCRPYRY
+623 RY

-648 LIGEMLHAGD
+648 LIGEMLHAGVIRQSRSPYASPVVLVKKKDGSWRLCVDYRALNQVTVKD

-849 LKKDIFHWTEGSNQA
+849 LKKDAFHWTEGSNQA

-977 LMQYDYEISYKQGK
+977 LMQYDYEIRYKQGK

-1092 TTKRISAIVYWKE
+1092 TTKRISAVVYWKGLRKFVREYVRNCSVCQRFKPENKPYSGLLQPLPVPE

-1112 MDFIEGLPKSNG
+1112 MDFIEGLPKSN
-1124 KTAIFVVVDRL
+1124 
-1135 TKYGHFMLLPHPYT
+1135 

-1212 NRCIETYLRCMVG
+1212 NRCIETYLRCMAG

-1270 PKDSNVEAIDRV
+1270 PKDSNVEAVDRV

-1427 VDKSPTDASWE
+1427 VDKSPADASWE

>member
-1 MVISCRQD
+1 MVR
-9 EGEEC
+9 
-14 VGGLQL
+14 GL
-20 MQTAGKRHREENQ
+20 K
-33 KSDARLSDILG
+33 
-44 SLLEKLLQFVIEIV
+44 EI
-58 YECERDE
+58 YKWKAW
-65 GSGMLWELCELLI
+65 M
-78 SSLLFGI
+78 
-85 RADVSSP
+85 
-92 VEGMMAETTR
+92 
-102 SQEVRRE
+102 RR
-109 MLEMMKEFERKQ
+109 M
-121 ELWHRESEEK
+121 
-131 AVKSFADLKSLIGG
+131 
-145 LSLQNQEYF
+145 N
-154 FEVDRTPPEARVRL
+154 
-168 AALHLEGK
+168 
-176 AIQWHQGY
+176 
-184 IKTRGNEAYLDLS
+184 
-197 EYVIALNARFGQH
+197 RF
-210 VFYDPIADLR
+210 
-220 NLRQIGS
+220 S
-227 LQSYMD
+227 
-233 EFDELYP
+233 
-240 RADIKESHALSF
+240 
-252 FLSGLI
+252 
-258 DELQMPVRMFKP
+258 
-270 QTLADAYSLARL
+270 
-282 QEIAVAALQNKPKP
+282 
-296 VSKGPSLYSPTTN
+296 
-309 HYHKATPITSI
+309 
-320 SQNATNLSNT
+320 
-330 TFSKTTNAGLL
+330 
-341 PLPPSTNI
+341 
-349 PKTNPGITTRNH
+349 
-361 QNFSNRDLDE
+361 
-371 RRAKGLCFWCDEKFT
+371 
-386 PGHKCKRK
+386 
-394 QLYVMQIQV
+394 
-403 ETDGEGPEGNLQM
+403 
-416 EGLDEEDEQIQLSLN
+416 LSLN

-495 CTALCSDFRWR
+495 CIALCSDFRWR
-506 MQGQEFITE
+506 MQGQEFIAE

-576 KSLVEQPGLFAIQD
+576 KGLVEQPGLFAIQD
-590 LSDATLWAIQAFAD
+590 LSDATLWAIQVAENTHLEETLTPQQQEELQKMLQAFAD

-612 PPVQDYDHQID
+612 PP
-623 LKDEAGPINCRPYRY
+623 
-638 AAVQKDAIEK
+638 VQKDAIEK
-648 LIGEMLHAGD
+648 LIGEMLHAG
-658 KFPIPVIEELL
+658 VIRQSRSPYAKLL

-711 LVMPFGLTNAPSTF
+711 LVMSFGLTNAPSTF

-771 NLLYAKSNKCFFGH
+771 NLLYVKSNKCFFGH

-849 LKKDIFHWTEGSNQA
+849 LKKDAFHWTEGSNQA

-962 EQRVTTPTQ
+962 EQQVTTPTQ

-977 LMQYDYEISYKQGK
+977 LMQYDYEIRYKQGK
-991 ENVAADALS
+991 RMLL
-1000 RIQPAELFVLS
+1000 RMLCL
-1011 TTILNT
+1011 
-1017 QLYDLIKESWGV
+1017 ESNQQSY
-1029 DPELQKIIKAKEAD
+1029 PELQKIIKAKEAD

-1064 VGVNEQLRREI
+1064 VGVNE
-1075 LNSFHDSPTGG
+1075 
-1086 HSGVYV
+1086 
-1092 TTKRISAIVYWKE
+1092 TTA
-1105 GVFTDIT
+1105 T
-1112 MDFIEGLPKSNG
+1112 
-1124 KTAIFVVVDRL
+1124 
-1135 TKYGHFMLLPHPYT
+1135 
-1149 AKMVAQVFL
+1149 
-1158 DSVYKLHGL
+1158 
-1167 PHSITCDR
+1167 R
-1175 DPIFTSVFWQEF
+1175 DL
-1187 FKLQGVSLQ
+1187 KQ
-1196 LSTAYHPQ
+1196 LS
-1204 TDGQTEVV
+1204 
-1212 NRCIETYLRCMVG
+1212 
-1225 DNPGQWANWISLA
+1225 
-1238 EFWYNTSYHSSL
+1238 
-1250 KMSPFE
+1250 
-1256 ALYGYAPPLQIPYF
+1256 
-1270 PKDSNVEAIDRV
+1270 
-1282 LNERESWL
+1282 
-1290 QLLKHHLSK
+1290 
-1299 AQQRMKIQADK
+1299 
-1310 NRFDREFNIGDM
+1310 
-1322 VLLKLQA
+1322 
-1329 YKQVSMH
+1329 
-1336 SGGPKLQPRYY
+1336 
-1347 GPFKV
+1347 
-1352 IDRIGTVAYQLQLPP
+1352 
-1367 DAQIH
+1367 
-1372 NVFHVSL
+1372 
-1379 LKPAH
+1379 
-1384 ASIQACSSLPISN
+1384 
-1397 TSTTLLPQAILDRRL
+1397 
-1412 VKRHNVPAVQLLIHW
+1412 
-1427 VDKSPTDASWE
+1427 
-1438 FADDLKRR
+1438 
-1446 FPAFFLEDKEV
+1446 
-1457 S
+1457 

>member
-1 MVISCRQD
+1 MAK
-9 EGEEC
+9 
-14 VGGLQL
+14 QL
-20 MQTAGKRHREENQ
+20 VH
-33 KSDARLSDILG
+33 G
-44 SLLEKLLQFVIEIV
+44 S
-58 YECERDE
+58 
-65 GSGMLWELCELLI
+65 
-78 SSLLFGI
+78 
-85 RADVSSP
+85 
-92 VEGMMAETTR
+92 
-102 SQEVRRE
+102 RRE

-121 ELWHRESEEK
+121 ELWRESEEK
-131 AVKSFADLKSLIGG
+131 ASNLLLISKKNVGGESTRSFDQGG
-145 LSLQNQEYF
+145 LSKFNGCGLDGWLLRVEYF
-154 FEVDRTPPEARVRL
+154 FEVDRTPPEAR
-168 AALHLEGK
+168 
-176 AIQWHQGY
+176 GY
-184 IKTRGNEAYLDLS
+184 IKTRGNEVYLDWS

-210 VFYDPIADLR
+210 VFDDPIADLR
-220 NLRQIGS
+220 NLRQTGS

-233 EFDELYP
+233 EFDEL
-240 RADIKESHALSF
+240 
-252 FLSGLI
+252 
-258 DELQMPVRMFKP
+258 
-270 QTLADAYSLARL
+270 L

-330 TFSKTTNAGLL
+330 TFPKTTNAGLL

-361 QNFSNRDLDE
+361 RNFSNRDLDE

-416 EGLDEEDEQIQLSLN
+416 EGLGEEDEQIHLSLN

-447 YKGRS
+447 YKA
-452 LFVLIDSGSSHNFLS
+452 SHNFLS

-472 RVDCCWQKARG
+472 RVVCCWQKARG

-506 MQGQEFITE
+506 MQGQEFIAE

-566 EKMSP
+566 ERMSL

-576 KSLVEQPGLFAIQD
+576 KGLVEQPGLFAIQD
-590 LSDATLWAIQAFAD
+590 LSDATLWAIQVAENTHLEETLTATGGVAKMLRAFAD
-604 VFEEPTGL
+604 VFEEPRIA
-612 PPVQDYDHQID
+612 PVRDYDHQID
-623 LKDEAGPINCRPYRY
+623 LKDEVDQLIADLMVSCG
-638 AAVQKDAIEK
+638 KDAIEK
-648 LIGEMLHAGD
+648 LIGEMLHAGVIRQSRSPYASPVVLVKKKDGSWRLCVDYRALNQVTVKD

-739 FILVFFD
+739 FILV
-746 DILIYSRSFSDHIH
+746 
-760 HLSIALQVLRE
+760 IALRSYGE
-771 NLLYAKSNKCFFGH
+771 FAFAKSNKCFFGH

-795 SSGGVYT
+795 SS
-802 DPQKVAAVRDW
+802 REF
-813 PTPITL
+813 ILIL
-819 KQLRGFLGLT
+819 KSSFNRGFLGLT

-849 LKKDIFHWTEGSNQA
+849 LKKDAFHWTEGSNQA

-953 DHQSLKYLL
+953 DH
-962 EQRVTTPTQ
+962 RNPT
-971 QAWVAK
+971 
-977 LMQYDYEISYKQGK
+977 S
-991 ENVAADALS
+991 
-1000 RIQPAELFVLS
+1000 ELFVLS

-1017 QLYDLIKESWGV
+1017 RMYDLIKESWNA
-1029 DPELQKIIKAKEAD
+1029 DPELLKIIKAKEAD
-1043 PSAYPK
+1043 PLFILNIL
-1049 YSWRGEE
+1049 GEE
-1056 LRRKGKLV
+1056 RNLEKRKLV
-1064 VGVNEQLRREI
+1064 VEP
-1075 LNSFHDSPTGG
+1075 FC
-1086 HSGVYV
+1086 VYV
-1092 TTKRISAIVYWKE
+1092 TTKRISAEFIGR

-1124 KTAIFVVVDRL
+1124 KTTIFVVVDRL

-1149 AKMVAQVFL
+1149 AKMVAQLFL

-1187 FKLQGVSLQ
+1187 FKLQGVSL
-1196 LSTAYHPQ
+1196 H
-1204 TDGQTEVV
+1204 
-1212 NRCIETYLRCMVG
+1212 YLLRTTLKHG
-1225 DNPGQWANWISLA
+1225 RQWANWISLA

-1270 PKDSNVEAIDRV
+1270 PKDSNVEAVDRV

-1427 VDKSPTDASWE
+1427 VDKSPADASWE